1 MSLSDGGRDDGSAWG
16 TIYMRGGEHTLGGID
31 HGRSLAWT
39 EKDETNYLERVRQK
53 AGQMAAG
60 ILSEANAEAER
71 IREKAGRDGY
81 AAGLEQARREL
92 EEFRTGLSES
102 VHAVLSAIEGQCSQI
117 FDQWRGDLTALARL
131 AVERVTD
138 LEMTERRR
146 EMLEALLVEATGLL
160 EKRRDLVI
168 RVSPEDE
175 TVIADIVEMTR
186 ERFADVRSWRVKAD
200 PDLAAGGLTV
210 ESESSLA
217 EGRAESRRAAVDEV
231 LRRLTLPDRHGLSYI
246 VSPRAPFCPR
256 PRQISLFIPALYHKS
271 TVRVFVRRWTGIRKA
286 RPYPR
291 SVVTP
296 WPGSFRS

>member
-1 MSLSDGGRDDGSAWG
+1 
-16 TIYMRGGEHTLGGID
+16 
-31 HGRSLAWT
+31 
-39 EKDETNYLERVRQK
+39 
-53 AGQMAAG
+53 MAAG

-231 LRRLTLPDRHGLSYI
+231 LRRLTLPDRHGLS
-246 VSPRAPFCPR
+246 
-256 PRQISLFIPALYHKS
+256 
-271 TVRVFVRRWTGIRKA
+271 
-286 RPYPR
+286 
-291 SVVTP
+291 
-296 WPGSFRS
+296 